1 MIGRLRGILAY
12 KQPPNLM
19 IDAQGVGY
27 ELEASLSTFANLPDV
42 GGEVTLFT
50 HLAIRDDAY
59 NLYGFANL
67 NERGLFRSLIKV
79 SGIGAKSALL
89 ILSGMNV
96 DTFSRCV
103 QEGDTSSL
111 TRLPGIG
118 KKTAERLVVEMRDR
132 IGQLSIVG
140 PGRVSTG
147 ELGGAAGDST
157 ASAASVVDDAVSALV
172 ALGYK
177 PPEAVRMISAV
188 AKTNGRSDDLASEE
202 LIRLALQSAV
212 RA

>member
-1 MIGRLRGILAY
+1 MIGRLRGLLAY

-19 IDAQGVGY
+19 IDVQGVGY

-50 HLAIRDDAY
+50 HLAIRDDAH
-59 NLYGFANL
+59 NLYGFSNL
-67 NERGLFRSLIKV
+67 SERSLFRSLIKV

-89 ILSGMNV
+89 ILSGMNA

-103 QEGDTSSL
+103 QEGDTSAL

-132 IGQLSIVG
+132 IGQLSMVG

-147 ELGGAAGDST
+147 ELGATADTAST
-157 ASAASVVDDAVSALV
+157 ATVVDDAVSALV

-177 PPEAVRMISAV
+177 PPEAVRMINTV
-188 AKTNGRSDDLASEE
+188 AKTSGSGDELASEE